1 MKIEKVLLTA
11 GLGGYYFDDL
21 QAIKGGAKHDGL
33 FYIGEP
39 VTPGFSRI
47 RQPGETISVMF
58 LLEGGQVGM
67 GDCIAVQYSG
77 VGGRDPVLLAEKYIP
92 LVEKLARSSLVGRDI
107 TSFKEFCRFI
117 DSLTS
122 DGQGLHSGIRYGLSQ
137 AGLDAV
143 AKARGITMAEVIAD
157 EYNLTISDKIIP
169 ILLQSGDDRY
179 IGADKMILKKAPV
192 LPHGL
197 FNNVEKIGRRG
208 EKLVAYVRWLN
219 ERIRNFGELGY
230 MPEIFLAVYG
240 TIGDIFSNDIAKITQ
255 YLAALGN
262 AAEPFRLLVGVP
274 MLMRSKEEQIVTS
287 ADLKKSL
294 YNNGIDVEIVAN
306 EYCNTLEDT
315 KDFVDRDAVHAI
327 QIKAPVF
334 GSLHNTIEA
343 ILYCKK
349 HNIKPFLGGTCD
361 STDVTARVIAQ
372 VALATQPDQ
381 MTGRPG
387 MGVDEAMQIP
397 YNEMQR
403 TLALVKYRKAMS
415 KVTDFSRRASGEAV
429 RKEENQ

>member
-21 QAIKGGAKHDGL
+21 EAVKGGARQEGL
-33 FYIGEP
+33 FYVGEP

-47 RQPGETISVMF
+47 RQPAESISVMF
-58 LLEGGQVGM
+58 ILEDGQVAM
-67 GDCIAVQYSG
+67 GDCIGIQYAG
-77 VGGRDPVLLAEKYIP
+77 AGGREPVLIAERYIST
-92 LVEKLARSSLVGRDI
+92 LRKIVELNIVGKDI
-107 TSFKEFCRFI
+107 TRFKEFCRFI

-143 AKARGITMAEVIAD
+143 AKTRGITMAEVIAD

-240 TIGDIFSNDIAKITQ
+240 TIGDIFNNDTDKITR
-255 YLAALGN
+255 YLAALGD

-274 MLMRSKEEQIVTS
+274 MLMKSKEEQIVTS
-287 ADLKKSL
+287 TDLKKSL
-294 YNNGIDVEIVAN
+294 CSNGVDIEIVAN

-349 HNIKPFLGGTCD
+349 HSIKPFLGGTCN
-361 STDVTARVIAQ
+361 STDVAARVIAQ

-403 TLALVKYRKAMS
+403 TLALVNYRKAMS
-415 KVTDFSRRASGEAV
+415 KATD
-429 RKEENQ
+429 